1 MVIMRWFSRKG
12 NAVHFL
18 LNKYFSLYHFEII
31 YMRNVTETIHLC
43 KERILHANKA
53 VHANNALLVKLNIP
67 TVDNIMDVL
76 ICNLCFLL
84 LINAFFANMGG
95 HKYYYDHLVHKYYH
109 KINIFINNYVCN
121 MFYIY
126 VGRLLVIDVIVR
138 PAVSVSVFLAIMCI
152 PFGCLAPE
160 DYYMI
165 LRSNIILVLRVSD
178 EGYSRNTSS
187 ALI

>member
-1 MVIMRWFSRKG
+1 MVIIRWCSRKG

-18 LNKYFSLYHFEII
+18 LNKYFSLYHFEIN
-31 YMRNVTETIHLC
+31 YMMRNVTETIYLC
-43 KERILHANKA
+43 KERILHAN
-53 VHANNALLVKLNIP
+53 NAFLVKLNIP
-67 TVDNIMDVL
+67 TVDNIMNVL

-84 LINAFFANMGG
+84 LINALIANMEGR
-95 HKYYYDHLVHKYYH
+95 KYNYDHLVHKYYH